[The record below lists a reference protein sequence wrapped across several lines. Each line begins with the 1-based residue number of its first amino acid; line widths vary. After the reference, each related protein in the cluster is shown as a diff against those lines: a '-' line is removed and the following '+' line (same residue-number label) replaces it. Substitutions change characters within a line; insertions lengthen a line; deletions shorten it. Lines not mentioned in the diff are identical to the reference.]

1 MKVGRFS
8 LLVLVGAAAILGGC
22 ARAVT
27 PVVALE
33 RPASAPV
40 HAPAPAAK
48 PEPQAGEI
56 GPDGLL
62 TQSGF
67 ALELGRVMESL
78 RPGWEATV
86 LRDVMMVLVRDGEP
100 GPTLP
105 IGPVYSEYRSQ
116 PEKKA
121 EVMRGAASDAIY
133 LYEALADWEQA
144 QRWLQPMLVSTQR
157 VAQLIDQGAMPVVIP
172 QSEEINLLFQVQ
184 MYGKS
189 HLVHLGLQAQWSQP
203 DEALYAAA
211 LANLE
216 AVDTS
221 PVLAADGVWHF
232 YATRGQTA
240 ARVLLI
246 DLLTGLAELKQ
257 GGLILALPSEETLYA
272 FPANDPALLEQ
283 MRERTE
289 REFRAAERPLTR
301 NWFILEGGQLRP
313 YQL

>member
-8 LLVLVGAAAILGGC
+8 LWILVGAAAILCGC

-33 RPASAPV
+33 RPA
-40 HAPAPAAK
+40 PAPAQASA
-48 PEPQAGEI
+48 PADALEPQAGQL
-56 GPDGLL
+56 GQDGLL
-62 TQSGF
+62 TQTAF

-86 LRDVMMVLVRDGEP
+86 LRDVMLVLVRDGDP

-105 IGPVYSEYRSQ
+105 IGPVYSEYRNQ
-116 PEKKA
+116 AENKA
-121 EVMRGAASDAIY
+121 EVMHRAASDAIY

-144 QRWLQPMLVSTQR
+144 QRWLQPMLVSTHR
-157 VAQLIDQGAMPVVIP
+157 VSQLIDQGAMPVVIP
-172 QSEEINLLFQVQ
+172 QSEEINLLFEVRI
-184 MYGKS
+184 YGKS
-189 HLVHLGLQAQWSQP
+189 HLVHLGLQAQWSQQ

-221 PVLAADGVWHF
+221 PVLEADGVWRF
-232 YATRGQTA
+232 YGTRGQTA
-240 ARVLLI
+240 ARVLLV
-246 DLLTGLAELKQ
+246 DRLTELAELNP
-257 GGLILALPSEETLYA
+257 GGLILALPSEESLYA

-283 MRERTE
+283 MRARTE
-289 REFRAAERPLTR
+289 REFRTAERPLTR
-301 NWFILEGGQLRP
+301 TWLIFEGGQLRP